1 MIHKMRTCFLISTVE
16 LLYLISFTRSN
27 IVPDQRDSLG
37 FINQAVQNN
46 ALPIQL
52 SRDLQSRAIQTV
64 QITMDVRE
72 TNPDKTQDRF
82 LRFSIAPDCKH
93 PNGCPD
99 EIYSCSMGF
108 LIDTNSHMKVNYSEC
123 KKHNLVNNNQFID
136 GQNNRKKRGID
147 SSRLFTIPVPGNEMP
162 QVTEMANFAMQT
174 LDQIDVDGNKR
185 KVVGVIDA
193 KKQLT
198 PDGSGI
204 MYYLDVNTQDT
215 QCAEDLP
222 GDEPSYPSL
231 PDDCLDKTIG
241 QVKMCKITL
250 LRSWVPNS
258 SPVNAH
264 VVKSECGPPD
274 DAER

>member
-1 MIHKMRTCFLISTVE
+1 MFHKMRTFLHFFTIG
-16 LLYLISFTRSN
+16 LFYLPLTLSN
-27 IVPDQRDSLG
+27 IIPDQRNSLS
-37 FINQAVQNN
+37 FINQAIQDNS
-46 ALPIQL
+46 LPIQV
-52 SRDLQSRAIQTV
+52 SMDSQSKALRSI
-64 QITMDVRE
+64 QITMDVKE
-72 TNPDKTQDRF
+72 TNPDQSQDRF
-82 LRFSIAPDCKH
+82 LQFSIAPACKSQDK
-93 PNGCPD
+93 CSD
-99 EIYSCSMGF
+99 ETYSCSMGF
-108 LIDTNSHMKVNYSEC
+108 FLDTYSHMKVNYSEC
-123 KKHNLVNNNQFID
+123 EKQNYVNNHQLTD
-136 GQNNRKKRGID
+136 GQNDRKKRDTD
-147 SSRLFTIPVPGNEMP
+147 SGRLFTIPVPRSEMP

-185 KVVGVIDA
+185 KVVGLVDA

-215 QCAEDLP
+215 QCTEDLP

-231 PDDCLDKTIG
+231 PDDCLNKTIG

-274 DAER
+274 GVER